1 MDLEGIDHVA
11 LSVRDVERAAQWYID
26 VLGFER
32 WHQGMWAGIPVFIGK
47 GTTSLALFPAR
58 TNEKASSAKAA
69 TEAGSTSLAAVASA
83 KAAAEPSGVRML
95 HLAFRAD
102 RKNFLAAQEE
112 LKRRGIEFQFQ
123 DHEISHSIYFRDPDG
138 HNLEITTYDLEGA
151 APSAP

>member
-11 LSVRDVERAAQWYID
+11 ISVSDVGRSAQWYID

-32 WHQGMWAGIPVFIGK
+32 RHEGMWKGIPVFIGK
-47 GTTSLALFPAR
+47 GTTSLALFPVRSNA
-58 TNEKASSAKAA
+58 TASSAKATA
-69 TEAGSTSLAAVASA
+69 AGSTSERV
-83 KAAAEPSGVRML
+83 GVRML
-95 HLAFRAD
+95 HLAFRAN
-102 RKNFLAAQEE
+102 RENFLAAQEE
-112 LKRRGIEFQFQ
+112 LKRRGIQFEFQ